1 MDEQNR
7 LKEEEQMQVAIRDN
21 QTQSDL
27 NLQLS
32 ALSDK
37 YKNTKKKLKKERD
50 HVEELNVKIK
60 ACGQ

>member
-1 MDEQNR
+1 MHEQNR
-7 LKEEEQMQVAIRDN
+7 LKEEEKMQVAIRDN
-21 QTQSDL
+21 QAQSDL

-50 HVEELNVKIK
+50 HVEELNINIK
-60 ACGQ
+60 ACNQ